1 MRTTTCALPAT
12 PARRSS
18 PGLPVL
24 LAVLATVLLG
34 AAMLLAPA
42 PAHAHD
48 SLISSDPADGA
59 TLETSPEQITLTYS
73 AEVLEVSPVVQ
84 ISAGES
90 GEPVELT
97 PVIDGP
103 AVTAEIPEPLAAGT
117 HTVQWRV
124 VSSDGHPI
132 EGSFTFTVETGP
144 EPTEDQ
150 PTETADTNT
159 GEATDTGEATGTGT
173 GTGEATASAS
183 ESATA
188 SAAAPETTAPE
199 TGSVGTGQEE
209 GADTLP
215 LLLGVV
221 GVAVLGVA
229 LAAFFA
235 LRRR

>member
-1 MRTTTCALPAT
+1 
-12 PARRSS
+12 
-18 PGLPVL
+18 
-24 LAVLATVLLG
+24 
-34 AAMLLAPA
+34 MLLVPA

-48 SLISSDPADGA
+48 SLISSDPVDGA

-73 AEVLEVSPVVQ
+73 ADVLEVSPVVQ
-84 ISAGES
+84 MSESDS

-103 AVTAEIPEPLAAGT
+103 TVTAEIPEPLAART

-144 EPTEDQ
+144 EPTEGQ
-150 PTETADTNT
+150 PTETADTAT
-159 GEATDTGEATGTGT
+159 GEAA

-188 SAAAPETTAPE
+188 SAAPETPAPE
-199 TGSVGTGQEE
+199 TGSAGTGQEE

>member
-1 MRTTTCALPAT
+1 M
-12 PARRSS
+12 
-18 PGLPVL
+18 L

-84 ISAGES
+84 ISAGEG

-97 PVIDGP
+97 PVIDGTT
-103 AVTAEIPEPLAAGT
+103 VTAEIPEPLAAGT

-144 EPTEDQ
+144 EPTEGQ
-150 PTETADTNT
+150 PTETADTAT
-159 GEATDTGEATGTGT
+159 GEAAGTGEATGT

-199 TGSVGTGQEE
+199 TGSAGTEQEE

>member
-1 MRTTTCALPAT
+1 M
-12 PARRSS
+12 
-18 PGLPVL
+18 L

-73 AEVLEVSPVVQ
+73 ADVLEVSPVVQ
-84 ISAGES
+84 ISESDS

-103 AVTAEIPEPLAAGT
+103 TVTAEIPEPLAAGT

-144 EPTEDQ
+144 EPTEGQ
-150 PTETADTNT
+150 PTETADTAT
-159 GEATDTGEATGTGT
+159 GEAA

-188 SAAAPETTAPE
+188 SAAAETPAPE
-199 TGSVGTGQEE
+199 TGSAGTGQEE

>member
-1 MRTTTCALPAT
+1 M
-12 PARRSS
+12 
-18 PGLPVL
+18 L

-73 AEVLEVSPVVQ
+73 ADVLEVSPVVQ
-84 ISAGES
+84 MSESDS

-103 AVTAEIPEPLAAGT
+103 TVTAEIPEPLAAGT

-144 EPTEDQ
+144 EPTEGQ
-150 PTETADTNT
+150 PTETADTAT
-159 GEATDTGEATGTGT
+159 GETA

-188 SAAAPETTAPE
+188 SAAPETPAPE
-199 TGSVGTGQEE
+199 TGSAGTGQEE

>member
-1 MRTTTCALPAT
+1 MPHIARALP
-12 PARRSS
+12 PASSRRSS
-18 PGLPVL
+18 LSLSAL
-24 LAVLATVLLG
+24 LAVLATALLG
-34 AAMLLAPA
+34 AAMLLVPA

-73 AEVLEVSPVVQ
+73 ADVLEVSPVVQ
-84 ISAGES
+84 ISEGES
-90 GEPVELT
+90 GEPIELT

-103 AVTAEIPEPLAAGT
+103 TVTAEIPEPLAAGT

-132 EGSFTFTVETGP
+132 EGSFTFTVENGP
-144 EPTEDQ
+144 EPTVEE
-150 PTETADTNT
+150 PTETADT
-159 GEATDTGEATGTGT
+159 
-173 GTGEATASAS
+173 GEATAGATEAATESEVPTESAS
-183 ESATA
+183 
-188 SAAAPETTAPE
+188 PETAPDRP
-199 TGSVGTGQEE
+199 VVEE
-209 GADTLP
+209 GNDTLP
-215 LLLGVV
+215 LLLAVV

>member
-1 MRTTTCALPAT
+1 M
-12 PARRSS
+12 
-18 PGLPVL
+18 L

-48 SLISSDPADGA
+48 SLISSDPVDGA

-73 AEVLEVSPVVQ
+73 AEVLEVSPVVH
-84 ISAGES
+84 ISEGES

-103 AVTAEIPEPLAAGT
+103 TVTAEIPEPLAAGT

-150 PTETADTNT
+150 STETADTGT
-159 GEATDTGEATGTGT
+159 GEATDTGEAT
-173 GTGEATASAS
+173 APAS

-188 SAAAPETTAPE
+188 PAAAPETTAPE
-199 TGSVGTGQEE
+199 TGSAGTGQED
-209 GADTLP
+209 GAGTLP

>member
-1 MRTTTCALPAT
+1 M
-12 PARRSS
+12 
-18 PGLPVL
+18 L

-84 ISAGES
+84 ISAGEG

-97 PVIDGP
+97 PVIDGTT
-103 AVTAEIPEPLAAGT
+103 VTAEIPEPLAAGT

-144 EPTEDQ
+144 ELTEGQ
-150 PTETADTNT
+150 PTETADTAT
-159 GEATDTGEATGTGT
+159 GEAA

-188 SAAAPETTAPE
+188 SAAPETPAPE
-199 TGSVGTGQEE
+199 TGSAGTGQEE

-215 LLLGVV
+215 LLFGVV

>member
-1 MRTTTCALPAT
+1 M
-12 PARRSS
+12 
-18 PGLPVL
+18 L

-59 TLETSPEQITLTYS
+59 TLETTPEQITLTYS

-103 AVTAEIPEPLAAGT
+103 TVTAEIPEPLAAGT

-150 PTETADTNT
+150 PTETADTAT
-159 GEATDTGEATGTGT
+159 GEAA

-188 SAAAPETTAPE
+188 SAAPETPAPE
-199 TGSVGTGQEE
+199 TGSAGTGQEE

>member
-1 MRTTTCALPAT
+1 M
-12 PARRSS
+12 
-18 PGLPVL
+18 
-24 LAVLATVLLG
+24 LATLLLG
-34 AAMLLAPA
+34 AAMLLVPA

-84 ISAGES
+84 ISAGEG

-103 AVTAEIPEPLAAGT
+103 TVTAEIPEPLAAGT

-144 EPTEDQ
+144 EPTEGQ
-150 PTETADTNT
+150 PTETADTAT
-159 GEATDTGEATGTGT
+159 GEAA

-188 SAAAPETTAPE
+188 SAAPETPAPE
-199 TGSVGTGQEE
+199 TGSAGTGQEE

>member
-1 MRTTTCALPAT
+1 MPHIARALP
-12 PARRSS
+12 PASSRRSS
-18 PGLPVL
+18 LSLSAL
-24 LAVLATVLLG
+24 LAVLATALLG
-34 AAMLLAPA
+34 AAMLLVPA

-73 AEVLEVSPVVQ
+73 ADVLEVSPVVQ
-84 ISAGES
+84 ISEGDS
-90 GEPVELT
+90 GEPIELT

-103 AVTAEIPEPLAAGT
+103 TVTAEIPEPLKAGT

-132 EGSFTFTVETGP
+132 EGSFSFTVENDL
-144 EPTEDQ
+144 EPTES
-150 PTETADTNT
+150 AST
-159 GEATDTGEATGTGT
+159 GGATDTSDATNQ
-173 GTGEATASAS
+173 GEATASATDADP
-183 ESATA
+183 ESTPAQ
-188 SAAAPETTAPE
+188 TTAPE
-199 TGSVGTGQEE
+199 TAPDGPVVEE
-209 GADTLP
+209 GNDTLP
-215 LLLGVV
+215 LLLAVV

>member
-1 MRTTTCALPAT
+1 
-12 PARRSS
+12 
-18 PGLPVL
+18 
-24 LAVLATVLLG
+24 
-34 AAMLLAPA
+34 MLLVPA

-84 ISAGES
+84 ISEGPG
-90 GEPVELT
+90 GEPLELT
-97 PVIDGP
+97 PVLEGP
-103 AVTAEIPEPLAAGT
+103 TVTAQIPEPLPAGT

-144 EPTEDQ
+144 EPTEDD
-150 PTETADTNT
+150 PTGTA
-159 GEATDTGEATGTGT
+159 DTGEATGQESSGA
-173 GTGEATASAS
+173 GGPGEATEAEPS
-183 ESATA
+183 EAATA
-188 SAAAPETTAPE
+188 EAAPGGADQ
-199 TGSVGTGQEE
+199 SE
-209 GADTLP
+209 GNDTLP

-229 LAAFFA
+229 LAAFFS

>member
-1 MRTTTCALPAT
+1 M
-12 PARRSS
+12 
-18 PGLPVL
+18 L

-144 EPTEDQ
+144 EPTEGQ
-150 PTETADTNT
+150 PTETADTAT
-159 GEATDTGEATGTGT
+159 GEAA

-188 SAAAPETTAPE
+188 SAAPETPAPE
-199 TGSVGTGQEE
+199 TGSAGTGQEE

>member
-1 MRTTTCALPAT
+1 MPHIARALP
-12 PARRSS
+12 PASSRRSS
-18 PGLPVL
+18 LSLSAL
-24 LAVLATVLLG
+24 LAVLATALLG
-34 AAMLLAPA
+34 AAMLLVPA

-73 AEVLEVSPVVQ
+73 ADVLEVSPVVQ
-84 ISAGES
+84 ISEGES
-90 GEPVELT
+90 GEPIELT

-103 AVTAEIPEPLAAGT
+103 TVTAEIPAPLAAGT

-132 EGSFTFTVETGP
+132 EGSFTFTVENGA
-144 EPTEDQ
+144 EPTVEE
-150 PTETADTNT
+150 PTETADT
-159 GEATDTGEATGTGT
+159 GESTAGATEA
-173 GTGEATASAS
+173 ATESAAPTESAS
-183 ESATA
+183 RE
-188 SAAAPETTAPE
+188 TAPD
-199 TGSVGTGQEE
+199 GPVVEE
-209 GADTLP
+209 VNDTLP
-215 LLLGVV
+215 LLLAVV